1 MHFFFVTGRFCVFSS
16 PKVPLPPNGQMPGFG
31 LLPTPQFPPM
41 AQPVIPPTAPVQ
53 QTFQSPFPVQSESHM
68 QKPHQQVR
76 TPHSKQP
83 NLNALIRVFLKPV

>member
-1 MHFFFVTGRFCVFSS
+1 MVFLLAGFSFGFIS

-68 QKPHQQVR
+68 QKPHQQVS
-76 TPHSKQP
+76 TVVE
-83 NLNALIRVFLKPV
+83 N

>member
-1 MHFFFVTGRFCVFSS
+1 MSFFFFLSGVFLIFSS

-31 LLPTPQFPPM
+31 LLPTPQYPPM

-76 TPHSKQP
+76 AP
-83 NLNALIRVFLKPV
+83 